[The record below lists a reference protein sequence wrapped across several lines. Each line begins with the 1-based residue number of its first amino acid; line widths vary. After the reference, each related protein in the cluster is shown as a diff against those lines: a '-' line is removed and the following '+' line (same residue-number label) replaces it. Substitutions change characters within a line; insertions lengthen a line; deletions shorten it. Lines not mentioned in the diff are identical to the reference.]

1 MSLITRCP
9 ACETMF
15 KVVPD
20 QLRISEGWVRC
31 GQCDEVFDASLHLVP
46 AVPEI
51 VGSATDYQDET
62 PSDVTESLQPEL
74 QPVDIPLD
82 MDQVDGVDEQ
92 PAEDALIGPRASDE
106 GIAESSPDLMV
117 QESELEAAE
126 DERDPEPQDSIPAS
140 EVSFLRDNHA
150 DAVPRRPLVRAGWAL
165 LIGLLLLG
173 LVGQLVI
180 HERDRIAASEP
191 ALRPWLMALCEPLHC
206 TLSPLR
212 RIESIVIESSSFTRI
227 RGTAYRLNL
236 TVKNTASMALA
247 VPAIELTLT
256 DSRDQPLV
264 RRVFSPVELG
274 AKSDTLAMGTEWSMS
289 MAMAVSAAG
298 AADRVAGYRLLAF
311 YP

>member
-1 MSLITRCP
+1 
-9 ACETMF
+9 MF

-51 VGSATDYQDET
+51 VTSATDDPQET
-62 PSDVTESLQPEL
+62 SADVTESLEPEP

-82 MDQVDGVDEQ
+82 MDEADGVNER
-92 PAEDALIGPRASDE
+92 PIEDALIGPSASDE
-106 GIAESSPDLMV
+106 GIAESSPDLLV
-117 QESELEAAE
+117 QEP
-126 DERDPEPQDSIPAS
+126 DPVSEPQDSIPAS
-140 EVSFLRDNHA
+140 EVSFLRDNHP
-150 DAVPRRPLVRAGWAL
+150 DAVPRGPLVRAGWAF
-165 LIGLLLLG
+165 LICLLLLG

-180 HERDRIAASEP
+180 HERDRLAASEP
-191 ALRPWLMALCEPLHC
+191 ALRPWLMALCEPLNC

-274 AKSDTLAMGTEWSMS
+274 AKSDTLVTGTEWSTS